1 MTWLG
6 LDNKV
11 VVVTGGAGGIG
22 RACLAA
28 FHEAGA
34 KVVALDRNPDT
45 ANTLMAEMDPTG
57 QTALAYDCDIGQ
69 PESVA
74 MAASF
79 VEENLGGAD
88 VVINNAGILRPAPLS
103 EVTDDDWND
112 LLNINL
118 SGSLRVTKAFC
129 PQMVAKG
136 KGAIVQIAS
145 IAGSHPQPASGAYSA
160 SKAAALMMVRQLAYE
175 WGPKG
180 IRTNS
185 ISPGL
190 VMTPLSAA
198 FYADAKVKE
207 ARENMVPSR
216 RIGDPDDMA
225 NTAVFLASD
234 RAGYINGQDI
244 TIDGGLSQALMGLV
258 PRPGY

>member
-1 MTWLG
+1 M
-6 LDNKV
+6 
-11 VVVTGGAGGIG
+11 
-22 RACLAA
+22 
-28 FHEAGA
+28 
-34 KVVALDRNPDT
+34 
-45 ANTLMAEMDPTG
+45 
-57 QTALAYDCDIGQ
+57 QTALGTC
-69 PESVA
+69 
-74 MAASF
+74 
-79 VEENLGGAD
+79 
-88 VVINNAGILRPAPLS
+88 
-103 EVTDDDWND
+103 WND

-118 SGSLRVTKAFC
+118 SGSLRVAKAFC